1 MRRRRRAEGERGAA
15 AVIMGVGLTLVLV
28 LIAAFAVDLGMQRTA
43 RRDMQALADVVA
55 LDLARNL
62 DGRTKAALGATMDAA
77 MAKSLAR
84 NQDTIGDDPDLEW
97 DLGKMQGGE
106 FVPVGAGEVPT
117 AVEVTAATSVD
128 FAFGGVT
135 GVASGD
141 AGRQAVAE
149 SVESACF
156 RLGSFIASLDSS
168 QGTLLNPLLGGLLSS
183 SLNLS
188 LISYKG
194 LAGVNVSLLDLV
206 EVGGLGVGTVE
217 ELLELDNV
225 SIGDL
230 FIATAKVLD
239 SQGKLVEANL
249 LRAIPIG
256 ATTPTI
262 DIGDILDAAS
272 TDSAALDARVNVLD
286 LVTGAALVANEGHAI
301 NIPNL
306 GITLPG
312 LVSTSTTL
320 TVVEAPRPG
329 CRRKG
334 VVQDPVSTAQI
345 RLRLTGTIPAKNLN
359 VSILGLA
366 NVGVAL
372 DQTQVSVDIDLGKA
386 IAELTAVTCNASG
399 PDAIKV
405 ALSSA
410 VVGGI
415 NVTASLGAHVNVTVP
430 LLGSGGLLNQVLSLL
445 GLGSLLNPPEIK
457 LDTGLTVTVNS
468 LGTSTFDKTVTVPLP
483 GGYTTPVG
491 SGSGIILGPTSATT
505 SGTTRMTVVYGLL
518 GTQTRTVLNA
528 DPLYSTVLNPIL
540 SGVASSLNPLLTSLQ
555 SALITPLS
563 KMLGLQL
570 GGADVFAVPTP
581 VCNGVRLV
589 G

>member
-1 MRRRRRAEGERGAA
+1 MPRRRRARGERGAA

-62 DGRTKAALGATMDAA
+62 DGRTKSALASTMDAA

-84 NQDTIGDDPDLEW
+84 NQETVGDVPDLDW
-97 DLGKMQGGE
+97 DLGKLQDGE
-106 FVPVGAGEVPT
+106 FVSVGDGDVPT
-117 AVEVTAATSVD
+117 AVQVTADTSVD

-135 GVASGD
+135 GVASGE

-168 QGTLLNPLLGGLLSS
+168 EGTLLNPLLGGLLSS
-183 SLNLS
+183 SLNLD

-194 LAGVNVSLLDLV
+194 LAAANVSLLDLV
-206 EVGGLGVGTVE
+206 EIGGLGVGTVE

-225 SIGDL
+225 SVGAL
-230 FIATAKVLD
+230 FVAAANVLD
-239 SQGKLVEANL
+239 SQGKLVEADL
-249 LRAIPIG
+249 LRAITVG
-256 ATTPTI
+256 AGTPHI
-262 DIGDILDAAS
+262 SIGDIIDAAP
-272 TDSAALDARVNVLD
+272 TDAAALDAQINVLD
-286 LVTGAALVANEGHAI
+286 LVTGAALIANEGHAV

-312 LVSTSTTL
+312 LVSTTTSL
-320 TVVEAPRPG
+320 TVIESPRTRCG
-329 CRRKG
+329 RKG
-334 VVQDPVSTAQI
+334 TTNETAQI
-345 RLRLTGTIPAKNLN
+345 RLRITGTIPARNIN

-372 DQTQVSVDIDLGKA
+372 DQTTVSVDIDLGKA
-386 IAELTAVTCNASG
+386 IAALTAVTCNASG
-399 PDAIKV
+399 PDSIKV
-405 ALSSA
+405 DLSSA

-415 NVTASLGAHVNVTVP
+415 NVTASLGAHVTVTVP
-430 LLGSGGLLNQVLSLL
+430 LLGSGGLLNQILSLL

-457 LDTGLTVTVNS
+457 LDTGLTVTAS
-468 LGTSTFDKTVTVPLP
+468 SPGASTFDKTVTVPLP

-491 SGSGIILGPTSATT
+491 SGSGIILGPTSAQT
-505 SGTTRMTVVYGLL
+505 SGTTQMTVIYGLF
-518 GTQTRTVLNA
+518 GTQTKTVLNA

-540 SGVASSLNPLLTSLQ
+540 SGVAASLNPLLTTLQ
-555 SALITPLS
+555 SAIITPLS
-563 KMLGLQL
+563 ELLGLQL

>member
-1 MRRRRRAEGERGAA
+1 MSCRRAPGERGAA

-28 LIAAFAVDLGMQRTA
+28 LIAAFAVDLGLQRTA

-62 DGRTKAALGATMDAA
+62 DGRTKAALASTMDAA

-84 NQDTIGDDPDLEW
+84 NRDTVGDLPDLDW
-97 DLGKMQGGE
+97 DLGTMVAGT
-106 FVPVGAGEVPT
+106 FVSGASDAVPT
-117 AVEVTAATSVD
+117 AVEVTADTSVD

-135 GVASGD
+135 GVASGE

-149 SVESACF
+149 SVESACY

-183 SLNLS
+183 SLNLN
-188 LISYKG
+188 LVSYKG
-194 LAGVNVSLLDLV
+194 LAAANVSLLDLV
-206 EVGGLGVGTVE
+206 RVGGLGVGTVD

-225 SIGDL
+225 SVGAL
-230 FIATAKVLD
+230 FIAAAKVLD

-256 ATTPTI
+256 AATPHI
-262 DIGDILDAAS
+262 SIGDIIDAAP
-272 TDSAALDARVNVLD
+272 TDAAALDAQVNVLD

-312 LVSTSTTL
+312 LVSTTTTL
-320 TVVEAPRPG
+320 TVIESPRTKCG
-329 CRRKG
+329 RKG
-334 VVQDPVSTAQI
+334 TTNETAQV
-345 RLRLTGTIPAKNLN
+345 RLKLTGTIPAKSLN

-366 NVGVAL
+366 NVGVSL
-372 DQTQVSVDIDLGKA
+372 DQTQVTVDIDLGKA
-386 IAELTAVTCNASG
+386 IAQLLAVTCNASG
-399 PDAIKV
+399 PDSIKV
-405 ALSSA
+405 DLASA
-410 VVGGI
+410 VIGGVS
-415 NVTASLGAHVNVTVP
+415 VTASLGAHVNVTVP
-430 LLGSGGLLNQVLSLL
+430 LLGSGGLLGQVLSVL

-457 LDTGLTVTVNS
+457 LDTGLTVTAS
-468 LGTSTFDKTVTVPLP
+468 SPGASTFDKTVTVPLP

-491 SGSGIILGPTSATT
+491 SGSGIILGPTTATT
-505 SGTTRMTVVYGLL
+505 SGTTKMTIAYAGLL
-518 GTQTRTVLNA
+518 GTQTKVVLNA
-528 DPLYSTVLNPIL
+528 DPLYGTVLNPVL
-540 SGVASSLNPLLTSLQ
+540 SGVAASLNPLLTTLQ
-555 SALITPLS
+555 SAIITPLS
-563 KMLGLQL
+563 KLLGLQL
-570 GGADVFAVPTP
+570 GGADVYAVPTP

>member
-1 MRRRRRAEGERGAA
+1 MPRRRRVEGERGAA

-62 DGRTKAALGATMDAA
+62 DGRTKSALGPTMDAA

-84 NQDTIGDDPDLEW
+84 NQDTVGADPDLDW
-97 DLGKMQGGE
+97 DLGKLQDGQ
-106 FVPVGAGEVPT
+106 FVAVGAGDVPT
-117 AVEVTAATSVD
+117 AVEVTADTSVD

-141 AGRQAVAE
+141 AGRRAVAE

-183 SLNLS
+183 SLALD

-194 LAGVNVSLLDLV
+194 LAAANVSLLDLV
-206 EVGGLGVGTVE
+206 EVGGLGVGTVD
-217 ELLELDNV
+217 ELLELDHV
-225 SIGDL
+225 SVGAL
-230 FIATAKVLD
+230 FIAAAKVLD
-239 SQGKLVEANL
+239 SQGNLVAANL

-256 ATTPTI
+256 ASTPTI
-262 DIGDILDAAS
+262 SIGDILQAAPTDA
-272 TDSAALDARVNVLD
+272 AALDAQVNVLD

-312 LVSTSTTL
+312 LVNTTTTL
-320 TVVEAPRPG
+320 TVIESPRTRCG
-329 CRRKG
+329 RKG
-334 VVQDPVSTAQI
+334 TTNETAQI
-345 RLRLTGTIPAKNLN
+345 RLRLTGTIPAKNID

-366 NVGVAL
+366 NVGVVL
-372 DQTQVSVDIDLGKA
+372 DQTQVSVEIDLGKA
-386 IAELTAVTCNASG
+386 IAALTAVTCNASG
-399 PDAIKV
+399 PDSIKV
-405 ALSSA
+405 DLSSA

-415 NVTASLGAHVNVTVP
+415 SVTASLGAHVNVTVP
-430 LLGSGGLLNQVLSLL
+430 LLGSGGLLNQILSLL
-445 GLGSLLNPPEIK
+445 GLGSLLNPPEIN
-457 LDTGLTVTVNS
+457 LDTGLTVTAS
-468 LGTSTFDKTVTVPLP
+468 SPGASTFDKTVTVPLP

-505 SGTTRMTVVYGLL
+505 SGTTKMTIVYGLL
-518 GTQTRTVLNA
+518 GTQTKAVLNA

-540 SGVASSLNPLLTSLQ
+540 SGVAASLNPLLTALQ

-563 KMLGLQL
+563 KLLGLQL